1 MKHHLQRV
9 ALCLFSILVF
19 TSCACPFAKRQSQAI
34 NLLQPELLYSYL
46 RDIGLNSDPDNVFQW
61 KNGELHISG
70 QHYGYLATKGEYSNY
85 VLIAE
90 YKYGEK
96 TCAPR
101 LENARDSGI
110 LCHFVGEDKVWP
122 KSLEA
127 QIIEGGSG
135 DILVV
140 SGAQLTI
147 DGVTKGPR
155 TERFDRPG
163 RNPWKDVK
171 GFVGPNEIENPHGQ
185 WNQMKIL
192 CDGDIFGVWVNG
204 HQTLVGSNAVPQ
216 AGKILVQS
224 EGAEMIFRKLELHP
238 LKR

>member
-1 MKHHLQRV
+1 MKRHLRP
-9 ALCLFSILVF
+9 AILCLLSALLL
-19 TSCACPFAKRQSQAI
+19 TSCACPFAKRNDQSI

-46 RDIGLNSDPDNVFQW
+46 RDIGLDSDPDNVFQW

-70 QHYGYLATKGEYSNY
+70 QHYGYLATKGDYSNY

-90 YKYGEK
+90 YKYGDK
-96 TCAPR
+96 TWAPR

-140 SGAQLTI
+140 SGAKLTI

-155 TERFDRPG
+155 IERFDRPG

-171 GFVGPNEIENPHGQ
+171 GFVGPNEIENPHGE
-185 WNQMKIL
+185 WNRMKIL
-192 CDGDIFGVWVNG
+192 CERDIFGVWVNG

-224 EGAEMIFRKLELHP
+224 EGAEMIFRKLELQP
-238 LKR
+238 LNR